1 MNKLIPPNLGRL
13 LRVREFVLL
22 WSGSTV
28 SLFGDGIY
36 FVTIAWEVYRISNLP
51 TALGIVSAAFSLP
64 QVALLV
70 FGGVLSDRMDRRL
83 LMLWMNLVSALMI
96 GILGALVL
104 LNRIQLWEIVVL
116 VAVYGVSQAFFLPAS
131 RAIVPSLV
139 AADLV
144 PQAMAMEQFIQPL
157 TGTLLGPALGGLLIA
172 AGGTG
177 FAFLIDA
184 ATFLVAAATL
194 SAMAYAPPASAG
206 GEPGERPSGRFAAL
220 HEAGLALAFIRRR
233 PWMWAGLAAAA
244 IANVALTGPLVVL
257 IPFLIK
263 YRLHAGPEALG
274 LVGACGGL
282 GAILA
287 AIYVSWRGVPRR
299 DVIWMLIC
307 WSAAPASMIPMGLVN
322 AAWQLMPLTFVTM
335 AGLAIG
341 NMIWFAR
348 MGVRVPGFM
357 LGRVSSFDMMLSYC
371 LIPLSMAIT
380 GPIAGVIGVRQV
392 FFWAGAAACVVT
404 LIFLVVPDLQ
414 ADD

>member
-1 MNKLIPPNLGRL
+1 MSRLIPPNLVRL

-51 TALGIVSAAFSLP
+51 TALGIVSAAFALP
-64 QVALLV
+64 QVAFLV

-96 GILGALVL
+96 GILGGLVL

-131 RAIVPSLV
+131 RAIVPALV
-139 AADLV
+139 DAELV

-157 TGTLLGPALGGLLIA
+157 TGTLFGPALGGLLIA

-184 ATFLVAAATL
+184 ATFLVAAGTL
-194 SAMAYAPPASAG
+194 SAMTHASPALDG
-206 GEPGERPSGRFAAL
+206 GDPGERPTGRFAVL
-220 HEAGLALAFIRRR
+220 HEAGLALRFIRGR
-233 PWMWAGLAAAA
+233 PWMWAGLGAAA
-244 IANVALTGPLVVL
+244 IANVALTGPLAVL

-263 YRLHAGPEALG
+263 YRLHGGPEALG

-287 AIYVSWRGVPRR
+287 AIYVSWRGVPRH
-299 DVIWMLIC
+299 DVIWMLIS
-307 WSAAPASMIPMGLVN
+307 WAVGPASMIPMGLVN
-322 AAWQLMPLTFVTM
+322 AAWQLMPLTFVAMT
-335 AGLAIG
+335 GLAIG

-371 LIPLSMAIT
+371 LIPLSMAVT
-380 GPIAGVIGVRQV
+380 GPIAGAIGARQV
-392 FFWAGAAACVVT
+392 FVWAGAAACVVT
-404 LIFLVVPDLQ
+404 LVFLFVPGLQ